1 VKAALGALLLI
12 CVTACGGGG
21 NGSPPPTP
29 SPSPSPSPSPGNQ
42 DPCASVR
49 LEELDAAA
57 LGADQG
63 ARTKIRG
70 MDGSPQWRVLEAL
83 WIHRQAL
90 ARRGQIETLGPP
102 AATSIDQGEI
112 AILRDQGDLIVPANT
127 YDLVNLGLRFT
138 RNSEGGYDV
147 RQGDAA
153 FRTSVGNR
161 VTLTDD
167 DSVRA
172 DVQFSFP
179 FFAGN
184 ERTAFVNSDGN
195 ITFGEGDSASTD
207 RNVGRLLTGPPRVA
221 PFLADLDP
229 SAGGGVF
236 VNAASDQYTV
246 TWCSVRQ
253 FDSTRVTSVQTTLL
267 PDGTIE
273 MRFALGITVRDA
285 VVGLS
290 PGRTGAFRPVDL
302 SAAGPSSGGPAALG
316 ERFSESPD
324 LDAVTATKAF
334 YQSHPDSYDQL
345 VIWTDTNVVGT
356 DTFAFESTV
365 ANEIRGIG
373 LDIFDASTDFG
384 SAGRLRSYT
393 IMDTLTKYPD
403 DPTQRFL
410 GENNTVSVLGQECG
424 HRWLAFL
431 NFRDRNGQRSDLLL
445 GRQEAHWSFFMDSD
459 ASVMEGN
466 DIQDLGGGSF
476 RTVDAVR
483 RYSRLDQY
491 AMGLVGPT
499 EVPPFFYVESPTNLS
514 ESKDRES
521 APDIGVTF
529 NGTRRDVLI
538 DDVIAIHGARTPTA
552 AQSARVHRQAFIY
565 IVGQGRN
572 PDAGQVAK
580 VDRIRR
586 QWEDF
591 FLQATDNRMR
601 ADTRLSQ

>member
-1 VKAALGALLLI
+1 MKAALCALLLTSVI
-12 CVTACGGGG
+12 ACGGGG
-21 NGSPPPTP
+21 NGSPPP
-29 SPSPSPSPSPGNQ
+29 SPNPPGGNQ

-49 LEELDAAA
+49 SEELEVPA
-57 LGADQG
+57 LAHEAGAH
-63 ARTKIRG
+63 TKVR
-70 MDGSPQWRVLEAL
+70 GSPQGRVLEAL

-90 ARRGQIETLGPP
+90 ARRGEIQTLGPP
-102 AATSIDQGEI
+102 AATSVDQGDI
-112 AILRDQGDLIVPANT
+112 AILRDQGDLIVPANP
-127 YDLVNLGLRFT
+127 YDLTNLGLRFT
-138 RNSEGGYDV
+138 RNAEGGYDV

-153 FRTSVGNR
+153 FRTNVGNR

-167 DSVRA
+167 DSTRV
-172 DVQFSFP
+172 DIPFSFP
-179 FFAGN
+179 FFAAS
-184 ERTAFVNSDGN
+184 ERAAFVNSDGN

-221 PFLADLDP
+221 IFLSDLDP

-246 TWCSVRQ
+246 TWCSVRA
-253 FDSTRVTSVQTTLL
+253 FESTRVTTVQTTLL
-267 PDGTIE
+267 PDGSVE

-290 PGRTGAFRPVDL
+290 PGRTGSFRPVDL
-302 SAAGPSSGGPAALG
+302 SASGPTSGGPAAVG

-324 LDAVTATKAF
+324 LDAVAATKTF

-345 VIWTDTNVVGT
+345 VIWTDATVVGT

-373 LDIFDASTDFG
+373 LDIFDAAREFG

-393 IMDTLTKYPD
+393 IMDALTKYPD
-403 DPTQRFL
+403 DPGQRFL
-410 GENNTVSVLGQECG
+410 GENNTLSVLGQECG

-431 NFRDRNGQRSDLLL
+431 EFRDRNGERSDVLL
-445 GRQEAHWSFFMDSD
+445 GRQQAHWSFFMDSD

-476 RTVDAVR
+476 RTTDAVR

-491 AMGLVGPT
+491 AMGLIPASD
-499 EVPPFFYVESPTNLS
+499 VPMFFYVESPTNLS

-521 APDIGVTF
+521 GPKIGVTF

-538 DDVIAIHGARTPTA
+538 EDVIAIHGQRIPS
-552 AQSARVHRQAFIY
+552 SAESPRIHRQAFLY
-565 IVGQGRN
+565 VVSQGRS

-580 VDRIRR
+580 LDRIRR
-586 QWEDF
+586 QWEGF
-591 FLQATDNRMR
+591 FLEATDTRMR
-601 ADTRLSQ
+601 AETRLSQ